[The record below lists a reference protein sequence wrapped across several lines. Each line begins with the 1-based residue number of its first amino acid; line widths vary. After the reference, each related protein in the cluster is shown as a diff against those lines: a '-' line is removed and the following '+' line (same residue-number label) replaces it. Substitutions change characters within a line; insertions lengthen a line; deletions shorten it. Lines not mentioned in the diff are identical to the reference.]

1 MVEDLVTD
9 RAWIE
14 IDLDNLE
21 HNIREIQRIIP
32 SNTKIMAVV
41 KANAYGHGMVS
52 IARKLNEIGIFDFAV
67 ATLEEGITLRK
78 NQIQGN
84 ILILGYTSIENIKY
98 VVSYDLIQTIV
109 DMEYASRLSSLG
121 MKIKTQIKVN
131 TGMNRIGIPYK
142 EIESIK
148 KIYQNP
154 LLEVSGIF
162 SHFCVADS
170 GEEEDIAFTHMQIDR
185 FNTVIEE
192 LKIANIMVGKTHLQ
206 SSYGILNYPE
216 CKYDY
221 VRPGIIMYGV
231 DSEKNVY
238 KKQKLDMKPVLSL
251 KARVTSVKEIE
262 EGTCIGYGRKYKA
275 NQKEKIVS
283 VSIGYADGYP
293 RNLSCKG
300 AKVLINGEYADVV
313 GRICMDQLMVRT
325 SLIDVKEGD
334 VVTLLGG
341 EDLLSATE
349 IASLGDTITN
359 ELFSRLGERL
369 GKDTRKVCK

>member
-131 TGMNRIGIPYK
+131 TGMNRIGISYK

-192 LKIANIMVGKTHLQ
+192 LKRANIMVGKTHLQ

-238 KKQKLDMKPVLSL
+238 KKRKLDMKPVLSL